1 MRHLIY
7 ILWVLLLTSCGTTYQ
22 LSTLNYDPIYGSDG
36 TEIKIDTIDSE
47 WDLQRKLRKDFRFR
61 WDFATY
67 ASSQPYSWYFSNR
80 MFNRYNFYNPY
91 SRFDMYM
98 NSHNFWF
105 DWAFNYPFNNF
116 GYNLFFF
123 FDFYFT
129 WKESE

>member
-67 ASSQPYSWYFSNR
+67 ASSQPYALR
-80 MFNRYNFYNPY
+80 NFKACFIFLINSTR
-91 SRFDMYM
+91 SRF
-98 NSHNFWF
+98 
-105 DWAFNYPFNNF
+105 
-116 GYNLFFF
+116 LFYKYFLGLSIFF
-123 FDFYFT
+123 LTSASQYFV
-129 WKESE
+129 SDCCDYS